1 MLKIYFPFIFSGF
14 RVLRTGPQL
23 SENAG
28 VSLQLFPRLR
38 ETGPRTAGYPRKRKG
53 ALYKDCH
60 GEGLRAILGRWIN
73 DRPARLNLSLSEL
86 VRCARRWIHIGR
98 FKTYAPVF

>member
-23 SENAG
+23 SEKAG

-38 ETGPRTAGYPRKRKG
+38 ETGPRTAGLFLIEPGFLKQKVPAKGYP
-53 ALYKDCH
+53 
-60 GEGLRAILGRWIN
+60 
-73 DRPARLNLSLSEL
+73 
-86 VRCARRWIHIGR
+86 
-98 FKTYAPVF
+98 